1 MGSLAV
7 ARAFGDI
14 DFKFPYNKS
23 EGDYVSAEPHVY
35 KHQITP
41 EDEFLIVSC
50 DGLWDKMKYE
60 TAIDYV
66 IEKRKEG
73 LNVTEV
79 AQGLVKLALERGS
92 MDNVTCILIFL
103 NPMKVVEERV
113 RGKTLSTPVV
123 QQQPQENKS
132 SIVLTKKDSSE
143 MDLFD
148 FLKLDPEE
156 EKKRNQ
162 TESKRLAILTH
173 FKLQDKENVLKE
185 FQCSLQTKVLHNG
198 IMLIT
203 DNFICFAGHLFTK
216 KVFIKIPIR
225 EIESIEKHKSLL
237 VYHSLRI
244 ITQDNTKY
252 LFSWKQNSLRD
263 DAFRQLIYL
272 FDQTGSNVKQKED
285 DSVIEENELDETPP
299 SKHTVSSTPISDEEV
314 KKEGV
319 SLPKQDSS
327 SSSSDDEDGGNFSR
341 F

>member
-1 MGSLAV
+1 
-7 ARAFGDI
+7 
-14 DFKFPYNKS
+14 
-23 EGDYVSAEPHVY
+23 
-35 KHQITP
+35 
-41 EDEFLIVSC
+41 
-50 DGLWDKMKYE
+50 
-60 TAIDYV
+60 
-66 IEKRKEG
+66 
-73 LNVTEV
+73 
-79 AQGLVKLALERGS
+79 
-92 MDNVTCILIFL
+92 
-103 NPMKVVEERV
+103 MKVEKVEERV
-113 RGKTLSTPVV
+113 RGKTLSTPVPV
-123 QQQPQENKS
+123 VQENK

-162 TESKRLAILTH
+162 AENKRLAILTH

-185 FQCSLQTKVLHNG
+185 FSCSLQTKVLHNG

-263 DAFRQLIYL
+263 DAFRQLIFL

-285 DSVIEENELDETPP
+285 DSVIEENDLDETPP
-299 SKHTVSSTPISDEEV
+299 SKYTVSSSPISEEEV

-319 SLPKQDSS
+319 SLPKPETESS